1 MMSPADKFKYQRVVD
16 ILLSAEV
23 DETPHSL
30 AARVRR
36 LAPSGVYASVRICE
50 DIDHIIRR
58 DGCFSSENV
67 ALSSQQRLHV
77 IKLKDAMLRE
87 GTWMTRRTR
96 GALKEVSY

>member
-1 MMSPADKFKYQRVVD
+1 MMSPADKSKYQSVVD
-16 ILLSAEV
+16 VLLSAEV

-30 AARVRR
+30 AAQVRR
-36 LAPSGVYASVRICE
+36 LAPSGVYACE
-50 DIDHIIRR
+50 DIDHIIRG

-67 ALSSQQRLHV
+67 ALSPQERLQV

>member
-1 MMSPADKFKYQRVVD
+1 MISPADKFKCQCVVD
-16 ILLSAEV
+16 VLLSAEV
-23 DETPHSL
+23 DETPTSL
-30 AARVRR
+30 AAQVRR
-36 LAPSGVYASVRICE
+36 LVPSGIYAPVRICE
-50 DIDHIIRR
+50 DIDHIIHR

-67 ALSSQQRLHV
+67 ALSPQQRFHV